1 MFLVS
6 PSVNAAVVS
15 LRRPAPVKRSPDRT
29 REGDDVDASH
39 VADDLESVILT
50 EEQILERVAALAGEL
65 GAAYAGREPVFVGVL
80 GGAATFT
87 VDLARAYAGQVEI
100 TWMAIRSYST
110 RNRASGSV
118 RLLKDLDLD
127 IAGREVVIVEGVI
140 DTGLTMNW
148 LIANLA
154 QRRPASV
161 AVCALLRKPEAP
173 RFSGT
178 PTYVGFD
185 VGPGLIVGY
194 GLDHRGR
201 YRNLRCAA
209 VLAPQRYAAG

>member
-1 MFLVS
+1 M
-6 PSVNAAVVS
+6 AA
-15 LRRPAPVKRSPDRT
+15 
-29 REGDDVDASH
+29 
-39 VADDLESVILT
+39 DLDSVILT
-50 EEQILERVAALAGEL
+50 EEQILARVGGLAQEL
-65 GAAYAGREPVFVGVL
+65 GAAYAGREPVLVGVL

-127 IAGREVVIVEGVI
+127 ITGREVIIVDGVI

-148 LIANLA
+148 LIGRLA

-161 AVCALLRKPEAP
+161 AVCALLRKPDTP
-173 RFSGT
+173 RFPDT

-194 GLDHRGR
+194 GLDYEGR

-209 VLAPQRYAAG
+209 VLAPQMYAVR

>member
-1 MFLVS
+1 
-6 PSVNAAVVS
+6 
-15 LRRPAPVKRSPDRT
+15 
-29 REGDDVDASH
+29 VDASH
-39 VADDLESVILT
+39 VADDLEAVILT
-50 EEQILERVAALAGEL
+50 EEQILARVAGLAAEL
-65 GAAYAGREPVFVGVL
+65 EAAYAGREPVLVGVL

-87 VDLARAYAGQVEI
+87 VDLARAYAGQVAI

-118 RLLKDLDLD
+118 RLLKDLDVD
-127 IAGREVVIVEGVI
+127 IAGRDVLVVDGVI
-140 DTGLTMNW
+140 DSGLTMNW

-154 QRRPASV
+154 PLRPASV
-161 AVCALLRKPEAP
+161 AVCALLRKPDSP
-173 RFSGT
+173 RFPDT

-194 GLDHRGR
+194 GLDYEGR

-209 VLAPQRYAAG
+209 VLAPQLYAVR

>member
-1 MFLVS
+1 M
-6 PSVNAAVVS
+6 
-15 LRRPAPVKRSPDRT
+15 
-29 REGDDVDASH
+29 
-39 VADDLESVILT
+39 ADDLETVILT
-50 EEQILERVAALAGEL
+50 EEQILARVDGLAREL
-65 GAAYAGREPVFVGVL
+65 GAVYAGREPVLVGVL

-87 VDLARAYAGQVEI
+87 VDLARAYTGQVEI

-127 IAGREVVIVEGVI
+127 IAGRDVIIVDGVI

-161 AVCALLRKPEAP
+161 AVCALLRKPDTP
-173 RFSGT
+173 RFPDT

-194 GLDHRGR
+194 GLDYEGR

-209 VLAPQRYAAG
+209 VLAPQMYAVR